1 VGERDDIPAI
11 GQLVADFFE
20 VVVAH
25 VVDAKGEAVL
35 VLRDAL
41 ADVGEE
47 LVLLLARLL
56 GHLGEVEDLG
66 AF

>member
-1 VGERDDIPAI
+1 MELPAV
-11 GQLVADFFE
+11 GQLVADFLE

-25 VVDAKGEAVL
+25 VVDAEGEAVL

-47 LVLLLARLL
+47 LVLLLACLL
-56 GHLGEVEDLG
+56 GHLGEVEDLA